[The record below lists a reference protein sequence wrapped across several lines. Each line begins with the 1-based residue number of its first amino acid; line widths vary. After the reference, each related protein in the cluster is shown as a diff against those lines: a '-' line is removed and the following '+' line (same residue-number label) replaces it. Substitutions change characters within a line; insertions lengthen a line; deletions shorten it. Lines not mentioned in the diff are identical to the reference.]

1 MPTSAL
7 TAVQKMQLSQLNPNQ
22 IQREMMGDDIDLQK
36 LSVYLKG
43 ALLFDSTDRI
53 VDLKINRA
61 IDGASTVDLTLNDYD
76 RTIIKSW
83 AINAKLD
90 INIDGIWFRLVKVA
104 KAASEDNLVMT
115 FEQREI
121 ALLREYPKPN
131 TQEYTYQNAKKW
143 IKWAYRSHT
152 TRAEFILNLIREVK
166 EVKIP
171 VVIPHLH
178 QVQEIVTN
186 ADVGGTTGSFQNNAF
201 VGTGGGISLDYNT
214 SRVAKKA
221 KPKHPTGWDGIAG
234 AASDAVAAMESVA
247 KQAGILYAKT
257 ARMDR
262 AQITNANTILRVGQ
276 SMGARRKVLV
286 CAIMTAIDES
296 VLYNLAGGDRDSVGL
311 FQQRDSWGSY
321 ADRHDPA
328 TAARLFYQQA
338 IPYDKEW
345 PNVSFNDLCQAIQRS
360 GTPDAYGQWRDH
372 AERIASA
379 FGVPPGGESGVTGG
393 TVPGNDPSY
402 EGSAASAN
410 NQDQTAVT
418 GTADSGYFYYR
429 GIPPTR
435 NRGWWKR
442 EDNWTCIKRL
452 ADEVQWRAFFISGVF
467 YFLTDDDLLKTQ
479 PIATVTEESQGVMG
493 IGFDY
498 DVGKPAATVDIPCQ
512 VGLWLAPPGSVI
524 VIDDLGPISG
534 RWLVNTFARS
544 LFESNADVNLT
555 KKQPKLMEPGT
566 ESAKLPTWAAGS
578 GAGSSVAGEGSPNQ
592 AQFGGIPGIN
602 NNDRASVVAVA
613 KRALQI
619 EKSWHY
625 DYAHPWETG
634 IHAPRPIPDTLWSQD
649 AHNRLDCSSFAILVY
664 KEAGCDDP
672 SGNNYNGTGYT
683 GDIARHGMPVN
694 VAQPGDLVLYGSP
707 PDYEHVAVY
716 IGNGQNI
723 EIGGD
728 QGVHQEP
735 TNGSRGPTYR
745 SFLSL

>member
-1 MPTSAL
+1 MPSSAL

-22 IQREMMGDDIDLQK
+22 IQREMMGDDIDLQQ
-36 LSVYLKG
+36 LSVYLKS

-90 INIDGIWFRLVKVA
+90 INIDGIWFRLVKVS
-104 KAASEDNLVMT
+104 KAAGEDNLVMT

-143 IKWAYRSHT
+143 VKWASRDHT

-178 QVQEIVTN
+178 QLQEIVTN
-186 ADVGGTTGSFQNNAF
+186 ADVGGSSSQFQNNA
-201 VGTGGGISLDYNT
+201 VIGTGGGISLDYNT
-214 SRVAKKA
+214 SRVVKKT
-221 KPKHPTGWDGIAG
+221 KLKHPTGWIGL
-234 AASDAVAAMESVA
+234 ASDAAVAVENVA
-247 KQAGILYAKT
+247 KQASILYAKT

-262 AQITNANTILRVGQ
+262 AQITNANTIIRVGQ

-296 VLYNLAGGDRDSVGL
+296 VLYNLSGGDRDSVGL

-328 TAARLFYQQA
+328 TAARLFYLQA

-345 PNVSFNDLCQAIQRS
+345 PDVSFNDLCQAIQRS
-360 GTPDAYGQWRDH
+360 GTPEAYGQWRDH
-372 AERIASA
+372 AERIVSA

-393 TVPGNDPSY
+393 TVGSDPTS

-418 GTADSGYFYYR
+418 GTADGSYYFYR

-435 NRGWWKR
+435 NRGWWRR

-452 ADEVQWRAFFISGVF
+452 ADEVGWRAFFISGVF
-467 YFLTDDDLLKTQ
+467 YYLTDDDLLKTQ
-479 PIATVTEESQGVMG
+479 PIATVTEESKGVMG

-524 VIDDLGPISG
+524 VIDDLGPITG

-566 ESAKLPTWAAGS
+566 QSMKLPTWAAGS
-578 GAGSSVAGEGSPNQ
+578 GAGSSVVGEGSPNQ

-602 NNDRASVVAVA
+602 NGDRASVVAVA
-613 KRALQI
+613 KRALAV
-619 EKSWHY
+619 EKQWHY
-625 DYAHPWETG
+625 HYHE
-634 IHAPRPIPDTLWSQD
+634 IRPIPDSLWSSE
-649 AHNRLDCSSFAILVY
+649 AHTRGIDCSGFATLCY
-664 KEAGCDDP
+664 KEAGCPDP
-672 SGNNYNGTGYT
+672 AGKNYDGTEWT
-683 GDIARHGMPVN
+683 GTMAPQGMPVL
-694 VAQPGDLVLYGSP
+694 VPQPGDLVFYGTP
-707 PDYEHVAVY
+707 PDFSHVAVY

-723 EIGGD
+723 EIGGE
-728 QGVHQEP
+728 QGIHQAS
-735 TNGSRGPTYR
+735 TNGSRNPTYR
-745 SFLSL
+745 SYLP